1 MRHRHPLSTTVKFKK
16 LHDEVQL
23 PEYKSELAAG
33 MDLHAWLPD
42 GKIGIPPHQRKVVP
56 CGFCMELEPG
66 YEAQVRPRSGL
77 AIKQG
82 VTVVN
87 SPGTID
93 ADYRGE
99 VMVGLINLSSS
110 TYILEPGTRVAQMV
124 IQAIPRVVVE
134 EVEELSSTDRG
145 EGGFGSTGSS

>member
-1 MRHRHPLSTTVKFKK
+1 MRRHPLSTTIKFQK

-23 PEYKSELAAG
+23 PEYKTELAAG

-42 GKIGIPPHQRKVVP
+42 GKIGIPPLERKVVP
-56 CGFCMELEPG
+56 CGFCMELEEG
-66 YEAQVRPRSGL
+66 FEAQVRPRSGL

-82 VTVVN
+82 ITVVN

-99 VMVGLINLSSS
+99 VMVGLINLSST
-110 TYILEPGTRVAQMV
+110 TYILEPGTRIAQMV
-124 IQAIPRVVVE
+124 IAAVPRVAVEVVA
-134 EVEELSSTDRG
+134 ELSSTERG
-145 EGGFGSTGSS
+145 AGGFGSTGTA